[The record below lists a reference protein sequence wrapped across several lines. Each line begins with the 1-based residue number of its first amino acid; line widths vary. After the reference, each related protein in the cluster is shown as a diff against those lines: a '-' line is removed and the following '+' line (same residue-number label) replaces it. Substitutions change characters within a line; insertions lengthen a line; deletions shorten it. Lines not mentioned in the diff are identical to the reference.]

1 MQCRLSNQLCPSAS
15 PMPSE
20 TSLADLLPEEAVRDA
35 AHGGM
40 DDVYLK
46 PGHLIRRLQQ
56 MAVSV
61 FAQECEGFDM
71 TPMQYA
77 ALIALRDNPGIDATR
92 IGALVAMDRSTMG
105 NVLERMEGKGL
116 IERRAN
122 PQDKRV
128 KLLKLSRRGAKL
140 LADCEPFVRAAQARM
155 LEPLDAAE
163 RVQFTNMMRRMIARQ
178 DVI

>member
-1 MQCRLSNQLCPSAS
+1 
-15 PMPSE
+15 MPSE

-56 MAVSV
+56 MAVSI

-71 TPMQYA
+71 TPVQYA

-92 IGALVAMDRSTMG
+92 IAALVALDRSTMG
-105 NVLERMEGKGL
+105 NVLERLEGKRL

-140 LADCEPFVRAAQARM
+140 LVDCEPFVRAAQARM
-155 LEPLDAAE
+155 FEPLAADE
-163 RVQFTNMMRRMIARQ
+163 RVQFTHMMRRMIARQ
-178 DVI
+178 DTV

>member
-1 MQCRLSNQLCPSAS
+1 
-15 PMPSE
+15 MPSE
-20 TSLADLLPEEAVRDA
+20 VDLIDLLPEEALRDA

-61 FAQECEGFDM
+61 FAQECEGFDI
-71 TPMQYA
+71 TPVQYA
-77 ALIALRDNPGIDATR
+77 ALVALRDNPGIDATR
-92 IGALVAMDRSTMG
+92 IAALVAIDRSTMG
-105 NVLERMEGKGL
+105 NVLERLEGKGF

-128 KLLKLSRRGAKL
+128 KLLKLSRRGARL
-140 LADCEPFVRAAQARM
+140 LADCEPFVRAAQERM
-155 LEPLDAAE
+155 VEPLDAAE
-163 RVQFTNMMRRMIARQ
+163 RLQFTQMMRRMIARQ
-178 DVI
+178 ENV

>member
-1 MQCRLSNQLCPSAS
+1 
-15 PMPSE
+15 MPSE
-20 TSLADLLPEEAVRDA
+20 IDLTDLLPEEALRDA

-61 FAQECEGFDM
+61 FARECEGLDI
-71 TPMQYA
+71 TPVQYA
-77 ALIALRDNPGIDATR
+77 ALVALRDNPGIDATR
-92 IGALVAMDRSTMG
+92 IAALVAIDRSTMG
-105 NVLERMEGKGL
+105 NVLERLEGKGF

-122 PQDKRV
+122 PHDKRV
-128 KLLKLSRRGAKL
+128 KLLKLSRRGTRM

-163 RVQFTNMMRRMIARQ
+163 RIQFTQMMRRMIARQ
-178 DVI
+178 DNV

>member
-1 MQCRLSNQLCPSAS
+1 
-15 PMPSE
+15 MPSE
-20 TSLADLLPEEAVRDA
+20 IDLIDLLPEEALRDA

-61 FAQECEGFDM
+61 FAQECEGFDI
-71 TPMQYA
+71 TPVQYA
-77 ALIALRDNPGIDATR
+77 ALVALRDNPGIDATR
-92 IGALVAMDRSTMG
+92 IAALVAIDRSTMG
-105 NVLERMEGKGL
+105 NVLERLESKGF

-128 KLLKLSRRGAKL
+128 KLLKLSRRGARL
-140 LADCEPFVRAAQARM
+140 LADCEPFVRAAQERM
-155 LEPLDAAE
+155 VEPLDAAE
-163 RVQFTNMMRRMIARQ
+163 RLQFTQMMRRMIARQ
-178 DVI
+178 ENV

>member
-1 MQCRLSNQLCPSAS
+1 
-15 PMPSE
+15 MPSE
-20 TSLADLLPEEAVRDA
+20 VDLIDLLPEEALRDA

-61 FAQECEGFDM
+61 FAQECEGFDI
-71 TPMQYA
+71 TPVQYA
-77 ALIALRDNPGIDATR
+77 ALVALRDNAGIDATR
-92 IGALVAMDRSTMG
+92 IAALVAIDRSTMG
-105 NVLERMEGKGL
+105 NVLERLEGKGF

-122 PQDKRV
+122 PHDKRV
-128 KLLKLSRRGAKL
+128 KLLKLSRRGARL

-163 RVQFTNMMRRMIARQ
+163 RIQFTQMMRRMIARQ
-178 DVI
+178 DHV